1 MAGGNGEG
9 DKLNQLSAPNGIY
22 VDHQQQHI
30 YITDYGNSRIVKWK
44 LDGGSEEGEIVAGGN
59 GRGNRIDQWNEPSDV
74 IVDENNKSLIICD
87 RDNRRVVQWSLE
99 NPNGEKEILVENIR
113 CWGLMMNENGD
124 LFVSDYENRSVK
136 RWRKS
141 EIGKGR
147 EGTIVAGGNG
157 KGNELNQLNSP
168 TYIFIDREETVYVSE
183 TQNNRVM
190 KWLKGAN
197 EGIVVAGGQGQGNS
211 LNQLYYPCGLVVSEI
226 GDIYVTDWGSNRI
239 MCWSLGSKEGRVV
252 VGGNGEG
259 SNQLNNP
266 IGLSFDVENNLYVVD
281 QWNHR
286 IQRFLVDKN

>member
-74 IVDENNKSLIICD
+74 IVDENNKSFIICD